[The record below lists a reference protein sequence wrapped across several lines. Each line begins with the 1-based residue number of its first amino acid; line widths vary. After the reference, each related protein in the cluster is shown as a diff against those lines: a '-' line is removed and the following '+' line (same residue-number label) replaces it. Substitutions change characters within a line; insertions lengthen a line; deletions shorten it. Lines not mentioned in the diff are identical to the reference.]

1 MRAFITGASSGI
13 GRELAFQLAALNY
26 DLILVARRI
35 DRLKEIKEKIKD
47 QDVIIIQSDLND
59 SKQLQSLIKQLKQYE
74 IDLFINNAG
83 FGKVGHSKDIE
94 TSQEIEMIELN
105 VISLHKLT
113 KFAIDHMKKGKIV
126 NVSSLASFL
135 PTPKIAS
142 YAATKSY
149 VTSYSLS
156 LDYELKKQNIPINV
170 LTVTPGPIKTEFGK
184 VAGADQKIK
193 GMDVKKCARL
203 IIKGIHKNKKIIV
216 PGFKMK
222 LLKFIIKF
230 IPRKWLLASAY
241 KIQSKK

>member
-26 DLILVARRI
+26 DLILVARRLE
-35 DRLKEIKEKIKD
+35 RLEEIKEKIKD

-59 SKQLQSLIKQLKQYE
+59 SKQLSDLMSQLKQYK

-83 FGKVGHSKDIE
+83 FGLFGLSKDIQ
-94 TSQEIEMIELN
+94 TSKEVNMIELN
-105 VISLHKLT
+105 ITSLHKLT
-113 KFAIDHMKKGKIV
+113 KFAIEHMDKGKIV

-156 LDYELKKQNIPINV
+156 LDYELKKQKIPINV
-170 LTVTPGPIKTEFGK
+170 LTVAPGPVKTEFGK
-184 VAGADQKIK
+184 VAGTKQKMK
-193 GMDVKKCARL
+193 AMDLSKCVRL
-203 IIKGIHKNKKIIV
+203 IIKGIHRNKKIII
-216 PGFKMK
+216 PGFNMK
-222 LLKFIIKF
+222 LLRFFIRF